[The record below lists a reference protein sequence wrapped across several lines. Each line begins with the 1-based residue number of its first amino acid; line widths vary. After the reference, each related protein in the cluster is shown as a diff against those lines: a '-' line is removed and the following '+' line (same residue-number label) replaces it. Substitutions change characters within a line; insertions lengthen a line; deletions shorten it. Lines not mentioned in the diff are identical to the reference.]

1 MAHNIV
7 KSYQT
12 QRESPNPSS
21 LEGTVMKRIVDN
33 PNYENEKERMADLLV
48 FLVAGY
54 MTLQDIP

>member
-1 MAHNIV
+1 
-7 KSYQT
+7 
-12 QRESPNPSS
+12 
-21 LEGTVMKRIVDN
+21 MKRIVDN